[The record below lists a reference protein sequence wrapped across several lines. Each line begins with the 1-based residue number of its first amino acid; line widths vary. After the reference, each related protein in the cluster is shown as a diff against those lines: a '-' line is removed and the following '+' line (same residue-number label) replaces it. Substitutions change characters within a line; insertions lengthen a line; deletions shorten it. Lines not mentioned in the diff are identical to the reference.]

1 MVANEPAD
9 TTRFP
14 TIARAAR
21 IGQRIGRAVAKA
33 DVAQAVEHI
42 LQVYTEVRIDGES
55 FVDTLDRVGLEPYQ
69 ERVYATAA

>member
-1 MVANEPAD
+1 VVQLTLGGRS
-9 TTRFP
+9 TTG
-14 TIARAAR
+14 AR

-42 LQVYTEVRIDGES
+42 LQVFTEVRIDGES
-55 FVDTLDRVGLEPYQ
+55 FVETLDRVGLEPFQ